1 MLKPRCNTAPHPKQH
16 IKERGSTHL
25 APQPPALPAPTA
37 GCLLFF
43 SKFKNKYILAPPP
56 QKALPFCISD
66 LHQPAASPFRRQS
79 LPGAILFSFCLL
91 REAPSRRGARDW
103 QSTSPGAL
111 VGERDLPAVG
121 PWHWVCAA
129 VSARAPVRV
138 PFTSRRRLLRA
149 APAASA
155 PRPATLPS
163 AGGGRGMSR
172 GAR

>member
-1 MLKPRCNTAPHPKQH
+1 MSSQGHKAK
-16 IKERGSTHL
+16 STV
-25 APQPPALPAPTA
+25 
-37 GCLLFF
+37 
-43 SKFKNKYILAPPP
+43 
-56 QKALPFCISD
+56 IS
-66 LHQPAASPFRRQS
+66 
-79 LPGAILFSFCLL
+79 
-91 REAPSRRGARDW
+91 
-103 QSTSPGAL
+103 GAL
-111 VGERDLPAVG
+111 VGERDLPAGG